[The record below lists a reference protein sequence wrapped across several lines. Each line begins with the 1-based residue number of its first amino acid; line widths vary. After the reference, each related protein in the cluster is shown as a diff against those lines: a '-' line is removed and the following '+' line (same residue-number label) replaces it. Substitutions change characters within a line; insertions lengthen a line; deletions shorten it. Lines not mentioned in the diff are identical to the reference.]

1 MTRYL
6 LAPFPLHGHV
16 TPMVA
21 LAAELVG
28 RGHQVDVVISA
39 PFAEVFRE
47 VGCTVTEIA
56 IRPRGGVPEQPTFG
70 HRLRRLRRI
79 WDVFREQRRL
89 TRDLVGRWPTWEPT
103 VVVADIMAIWAIR
116 AAEAVGVPFASF
128 YVTYAVSEE
137 VLLDEV
143 SRQLGPRAA
152 GLVRRLRLARI
163 QPGLRR
169 RVTAG
174 AAKALVNTVPELQPA
189 RESFDERFH
198 FVGPLRREPV
208 GTDGSAA
215 GYSDDLPWDRIAR
228 ERSVYVSTGT
238 MFTRGPEFFRKIADA
253 FAGTPWLVVLATSH
267 TDPAALGPLPENVI
281 ARQYVPQSA
290 VLERCDAFLS
300 HGGMNSALEGLA
312 LGKPMVLLP
321 RAADQREIAR
331 RLAAAGVGVVVPAE
345 SEGPRFVAALDAVTA
360 DRDIRR
366 TLTELS
372 ARMGR
377 LNGPGAAVDV
387 LEKLAL
393 ETRHSPGHT
402 R

>member
-6 LAPFPLHGHV
+6 LSPFPLHGHV

-21 LAAELVG
+21 LAAELAG

-47 VGCTVTEIA
+47 VGCTVTEVA
-56 IRPRGGVPEQPTFG
+56 IRPRGGVPERPTLG
-70 HRLRRLRRI
+70 HRLRRVRRI
-79 WDVFREQRRL
+79 LDVFREQRRL
-89 TRDLVGRWPTWEPT
+89 TRELVERWPAWDPA

-116 AAEAVGVPFASF
+116 AAEAARVPFVSF
-128 YVTYAVSEE
+128 YVTYAISED

-143 SRQLGPRAA
+143 RLHLGPRAA
-152 GLVRRLRLARI
+152 TLVRLLRLARI

-189 RESFDERFH
+189 RASFDERFH

-208 GTDGSAA
+208 GTGGSGA
-215 GYSDDLPWDRIAR
+215 GYSNDLPWDRIER
-228 ERSVYVSTGT
+228 EPSLYVSTGT

-253 FAGTPWLVVLATSH
+253 FAGTRWLVVLATSH
-267 TDPAALGPLPENVI
+267 TDPAELGRLPDNVI

-300 HGGMNSALEGLA
+300 HGGMNSALEGIALA
-312 LGKPMVLLP
+312 KPMVLVP

-331 RLAAAGVGVVVPAE
+331 RLVAAGVGVSVPAE
-345 SEGPRFVAALDAVTA
+345 SEGARFVAALDEVTSDPAV
-360 DRDIRR
+360 RR
-366 TLTELS
+366 ALDVLS
-372 ARMGR
+372 ARMKER
-377 LNGPGAAVDV
+377 NGPAAAADV

-393 ETRHSPGHT
+393 EDSGAVGRE

>member
-28 RGHQVDVVISA
+28 REHQVDVVISA

-56 IRPRGGVPEQPTFG
+56 IRPRGGVPERPTFG
-70 HRLRRLRRI
+70 HRLRRIRRI

-89 TRDLVGRWPTWEPT
+89 TEELVDRWPTWDPA
-103 VVVADIMAIWAIR
+103 VVVADIMAIWGIR
-116 AAEAVGVPFASF
+116 AAEAAGVPFVSF
-128 YVTYAVSEE
+128 YVTYAISEE

-143 SRQLGPRAA
+143 RRHLGSRAA
-152 GLVRRLRLARI
+152 TLVKLFGVARI

-174 AAKALVNTVPELQPA
+174 ATKALVNTVPELQPA

-208 GTDGSAA
+208 GTDGSAT
-215 GYSDDLPWDRIAR
+215 GYSDDLPWDRIER
-228 ERSVYVSTGT
+228 EPSLYVSTGT

-253 FAGTPWLVVLATSH
+253 FAGTRWLVVLATSH
-267 TDPAALGPLPENVI
+267 TDPAELGPLPANVI

-312 LGKPMVLLP
+312 LGKPMVLVP

-331 RLAAAGVGVVVPAE
+331 RLAAAGVGVVIPAE
-345 SEGPRFVAALDAVTA
+345 SEGQRFVTALDEVMSNQG
-360 DRDIRR
+360 IRR
-366 TLTELS
+366 TLDELS

-377 LNGPGAAVDV
+377 LNGPAAAADV
-387 LEKLAL
+387 LDELAREGRNVL
-393 ETRHSPGHT
+393 GGDR
-402 R
+402 

>member
-21 LAAELVG
+21 LAAELVEQ
-28 RGHQVDVVISA
+28 GHTVDVVISA

-47 VGCTVTEIA
+47 VGCTVSEID

-70 HRLRRLRRI
+70 HRLRRIRRI
-79 WDVFREQRRL
+79 QDVFREQRRL
-89 TRDLVGRWPTWEPT
+89 TRELVERWPAWDPA
-103 VVVADIMAIWAIR
+103 VVVADIMAIWGIR
-116 AAEAVGVPFASF
+116 AAESRGVPFVSF
-128 YVTYAVSEE
+128 YVTYAVSED

-143 SRQLGPRAA
+143 RLRLGPRAA
-152 GLVRRLRLARI
+152 TLVKLLGIARI

-174 AAKALVNTVPELQPA
+174 AAMALVNTVPELQPA

-208 GTDGSAA
+208 GTGGSAA
-215 GYSDDLPWDRIAR
+215 GYSDDLPWERIDH
-228 ERSVYVSTGT
+228 EPSVYVSTGT

-253 FAGTPWLVVLATSH
+253 FAGTRWLVVLATSH
-267 TDPAALGPLPENVI
+267 TDPAELGPLPDNVV

-312 LGKPMVLLP
+312 LGKPMVLVP
-321 RAADQREIAR
+321 RAADQRETAR

-345 SEGPRFVAALDAVTA
+345 SEGARFVAALDEVTTDA
-360 DRDIRR
+360 GVRGALD
-366 TLTELS
+366 ELS

-377 LNGPGAAVDV
+377 LNGPAAAVDV

-393 ETRHSPGHT
+393 EGRDTAGRG

>member
-21 LAAELVG
+21 LAAELVE
-28 RGHQVDVVISA
+28 RGHHVDVVISA

-56 IRPRGGVPEQPTFG
+56 IRPRGGVPERPTFG
-70 HRLRRLRRI
+70 HRLRRIRRI
-79 WDVFREQRRL
+79 WNVFREQRRL
-89 TRDLVGRWPTWEPT
+89 TAELIGGWPKWDPA
-103 VVVADIMAIWAIR
+103 VVVADIMAIWGIR
-116 AAEAVGVPFASF
+116 AAEAAHVPFVSF

-137 VLLDEV
+137 VLLEEV
-143 SRQLGPRAA
+143 RRQLGPRVAT
-152 GLVRRLRLARI
+152 LVKLSGIARI

-174 AAKALVNTVPELQPA
+174 AAKALVNCVPELQPA
-189 RESFDERFH
+189 RASFDERFH

-215 GYSDDLPWDRIAR
+215 GYSDDLPWERIER
-228 ERSVYVSTGT
+228 EPSLYVSTGT

-253 FAGTPWLVVLATSH
+253 FAGTRWLVVLATSH
-267 TDPAALGPLPENVI
+267 TDPAELGPLPENVI
-281 ARQYVPQSA
+281 ARKYVPQSA

-312 LGKPMVLLP
+312 LGKPMVLVP
-321 RAADQREIAR
+321 RAADQQEIAR
-331 RLAAAGVGVVVPAE
+331 RLAAVGAGVVVPAE
-345 SEGPRFVAALDAVTA
+345 SEGARFVAALDEVVA
-360 DRDIRR
+360 DDGIRR
-366 TLTELS
+366 KLSELS

-393 ETRHSPGHT
+393 EARPGQGQP

>member
-21 LAAELVG
+21 LAAELAS

-70 HRLRRLRRI
+70 HRLRRIRRI
-79 WDVFREQRRL
+79 ADVFREQRRL
-89 TRDLVGRWPTWEPT
+89 TRELVEGWPVWEPA
-103 VVVADIMAIWAIR
+103 VVVADIMAIWGIR
-116 AAEAVGVPFASF
+116 AAEAAGVPFVSF
-128 YVTYAVSEE
+128 HVTYAVSEE

-143 SRQLGPRAA
+143 RQQLGPRAA
-152 GLVRRLRLARI
+152 ALVRRLGIARI

-215 GYSDDLPWDRIAR
+215 GYSDDLPWDRIAD
-228 ERSVYVSTGT
+228 EPSVYVSTGT

-253 FAGTPWLVVLATSH
+253 FAGTRWLVVLATSH
-267 TDPAALGPLPENVI
+267 TDPAELGTLPPNVI

-312 LGKPMVLLP
+312 LGRPMVLVP

-331 RLAAAGVGVVVPAE
+331 RLAEAGVGVVVPAE
-345 SEGPRFVAALDAVTA
+345 SEGQRFVTALDEVVA
-360 DRDIRR
+360 DPDIRR
-366 TLTELS
+366 TLDGLS
-372 ARMGR
+372 SRMGR
-377 LNGPGAAVDV
+377 LNGPGAAAEV
-387 LEKLAL
+387 LEKLAA
-393 ETRHSPGHT
+393 EGQHGPG
-402 R
+402 RSR